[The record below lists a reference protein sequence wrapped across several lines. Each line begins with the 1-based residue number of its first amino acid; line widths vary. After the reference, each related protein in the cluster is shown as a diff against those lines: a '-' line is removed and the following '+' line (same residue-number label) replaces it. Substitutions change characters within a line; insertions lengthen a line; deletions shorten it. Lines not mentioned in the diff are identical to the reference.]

1 MMKRLISF
9 LLAVGIILSILILPF
24 SAYAAGDSE
33 TVRAIAI
40 VFDNSGS
47 MYLGTNASKMAW
59 CRATYA
65 MEAFATMMNTGDTM
79 LIYPMHPIEVG
90 GSEYSSDNPLR
101 VTQQNASVI
110 REIYTPEP
118 YGTPIETITTA
129 CEGLVNT
136 KADEKWL
143 IVLTD
148 GDEFSRNGGS
158 LGGQTEAELEKELTS
173 CVSKVNVMYLGIGQK
188 SVIPDE
194 SDVSGAYA
202 YIAEQAGDSSE
213 VLSKLTDMCN
223 TIFGRDVLTIGTQ
236 SVEFDVSMGKLI
248 IFLQG
253 SGIENIS
260 LSSQSYTDI
269 DTLKYSE
276 KGGGGQGNG
285 FLIDDSLQGV
295 MVTYEDLDAG
305 TYSLSYSGNATS
317 VTAYYEPDVD
327 LEATLK
333 DAQGNPVDPNGTLTE
348 GTYTIDYTIVDKHG
362 EPVNSELLGQTDYK
376 ITYWINDQEYVV
388 EKNEAGKIEL
398 TLEQNDVLDA
408 KFEVTYLDGYVIRRS
423 SAELGWPLGGF
434 RFAAPP
440 AGELSVELIGTT
452 DEYKLTEISDEAMY
466 RVKFYYEGT
475 VLSGTQLDNLKT
487 SSTLEGGNAV
497 HALKRDAEGYYVSVS
512 SYDPPSETQTGE
524 YTLTVSGV
532 YTNEDGLDT
541 NTATASTVFE
551 IIDNSGALAMTLE
564 VPQDYYL
571 ISELAEG
578 KPIRVCLTLNGLP
591 LTDEQLSQVELTYK
605 SEGLVLLQEP
615 VWGESA
621 FDVRIDPESSP
632 ESDSYTIHFTARTKN
647 EIGRDVSDSASAEV
661 DVRTMPL
668 WLRIL
673 LPILII
679 LAIIALIVF
688 IMTRKVL
695 PKKLRMVDVEFYVDG
710 DTVDS
715 GPNAI
720 RFSGGGKRKGSFT
733 VSSPSFPDMR
743 ANVGIKVTVEAVSPR
758 YVRSTRRKMRV
769 LNISPTIRD
778 GVRSYTLG
786 GMAYDEDPLSG
797 KYVAAGA
804 MEDDPFAP
812 FNISSDTDVNIM
824 KSLDDGFSVNF
835 DCKIVTAK

>member
-9 LLAVGIILSILILPF
+9 LLAVGIILSMLILPF

-65 MEAFATMMNTGDTM
+65 MEAFATMMNMGDTM

-512 SYDPPSETQTGE
+512 GYDPPSETQTGE

-541 NTATASTVFE
+541 NTATASAVFE

-632 ESDSYTIHFTARTKN
+632 ESDSYTIQFTARTKN

>member
-1 MMKRLISF
+1 MDDDLRVGQLIGIRAFFVNVVRKGGESARKMMMKRLISF
-9 LLAVGIILSILILPF
+9 LLAVGIILSMLILPF

-65 MEAFATMMNTGDTM
+65 MEAFATMMNMGDTM

-512 SYDPPSETQTGE
+512 GYDPPSETQTGE

-532 YTNEDGLDT
+532 
-541 NTATASTVFE
+541 
-551 IIDNSGALAMTLE
+551 
-564 VPQDYYL
+564 
-571 ISELAEG
+571 
-578 KPIRVCLTLNGLP
+578 
-591 LTDEQLSQVELTYK
+591 
-605 SEGLVLLQEP
+605 
-615 VWGESA
+615 
-621 FDVRIDPESSP
+621 
-632 ESDSYTIHFTARTKN
+632 
-647 EIGRDVSDSASAEV
+647 
-661 DVRTMPL
+661 
-668 WLRIL
+668 
-673 LPILII
+673 
-679 LAIIALIVF
+679 
-688 IMTRKVL
+688 
-695 PKKLRMVDVEFYVDG
+695 
-710 DTVDS
+710 
-715 GPNAI
+715 
-720 RFSGGGKRKGSFT
+720 
-733 VSSPSFPDMR
+733 
-743 ANVGIKVTVEAVSPR
+743 
-758 YVRSTRRKMRV
+758 
-769 LNISPTIRD
+769 
-778 GVRSYTLG
+778 
-786 GMAYDEDPLSG
+786 
-797 KYVAAGA
+797 
-804 MEDDPFAP
+804 
-812 FNISSDTDVNIM
+812 
-824 KSLDDGFSVNF
+824 
-835 DCKIVTAK
+835 